1 MFRFKSSDE
10 KFFEL
15 YEAAAEIIYQSAL
28 LLNDMTVN
36 FEEADKRLGDIVVLD
51 QKEEKITDTI
61 IDKLNGTFITP
72 FDREDIYSLAR
83 ELNEI
88 QDSISSTIE
97 KMLIYETGKPKKR
110 FKEMV
115 LVLVD
120 ATEKIKELIN
130 LLRQVKKNPVQIM
143 ELCYEIK
150 KCESEGDKIYRY
162 GISDLFNKAGDVIII
177 IKWKEVYEQLETT
190 LDRCE
195 KIAKLI
201 RGVVVKYV

>member
-10 KFFEL
+10 NFFKL
-15 YEAAAEIIYQSAL
+15 YEEAADIIYQSAL
-28 LLNDMTVN
+28 LLKNMT
-36 FEEADKRLGDIVVLD
+36 FSYEDAEKRLGDIVVLD

-97 KMLIYETGKPKKR
+97 KMIIYETGKPKQR
-110 FKEMV
+110 FIEMV
-115 LVLVD
+115 EVLVD
-120 ATEKIKELIN
+120 ATEKIRVLIN
-130 LLRQVKKNPVQIM
+130 YLRKIKKNPVQIM

-150 KCESEGDKIYRY
+150 KCESDGDKIYRY
-162 GISDLFNKAGDVIII
+162 GISDLFKNSKDVIFI
-177 IKWKEVYEQLETT
+177 IKWKEVFEQLETT

-195 KIAKLI
+195 RIAKLI